1 MALHD
6 LRIVVVDGG
15 SSASGGGY
23 KNSSKNKS
31 GEEDKTNYTDSKLY
45 KTLNFSNEVKN
56 KIKKNTNPATF
67 YALQAGAS
75 IATQT
80 LKQIANYYLSDIGR
94 RNGDSNYQSQV
105 NRTLEVVGDVT
116 SVFGGIYSGA
126 AAGSALGPV
135 GAAIGAL
142 AGGISSG
149 IGLGFKSAEKE
160 RVYQHEM
167 FKENTSQAY
176 NLARANYSAGTGRL
190 R

>member
-15 SSASGGGY
+15 SASSGGG
-23 KNSSKNKS
+23 NKS
-31 GEEDKTNYTDSKLY
+31 GAKNKGGGKNKADYTESKLY
-45 KTLNFSNEVKN
+45 KTLNFSEEVKG

-80 LKQIANYYLSDIGR
+80 LKQVANFYLSDIGR
-94 RNGDSNYQSQV
+94 RNGDSNYQAQV

-116 SVFGGIYSGA
+116 SVLGGMHSGA
-126 AAGSALGPV
+126 AAGSALGPI

-142 AGGISSG
+142 AGGVSSG
-149 IGLGFKSAEKE
+149 ISLGFKYAEKE
-160 RVYQHEM
+160 RAYQHEM
-167 FKENTSQAY
+167 FKENMSQAY
-176 NLARANYSAGTGRL
+176 NLARANYSVGTGRL